1 MVLNYDGKIIGSV
14 RAFEKGETCYIGR
27 LIVHADYQ
35 NQGFGTKLLNR
46 IENIFN
52 SKRFELFTGH
62 RSEKNLYLYQKL
74 GYKIFKSE
82 KITDSLSFI
91 YLKKNNKKL

>member
-52 SKRFELFTGH
+52 SKRFELFTDIGVK
-62 RSEKNLYLYQKL
+62 RICIY
-74 GYKIFKSE
+74 IKSLVI
-82 KITDSLSFI
+82 KYSKV
-91 YLKKNNKKL
+91 KKSPTA